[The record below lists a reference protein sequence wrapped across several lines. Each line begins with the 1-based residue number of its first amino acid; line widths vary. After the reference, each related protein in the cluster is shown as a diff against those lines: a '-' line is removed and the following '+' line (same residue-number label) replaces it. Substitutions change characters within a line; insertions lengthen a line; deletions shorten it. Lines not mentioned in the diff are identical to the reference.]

1 MISLLSVIA
10 DLATH
15 HGRQLSN
22 EMPASFT
29 VNAKRPAVRTRAIGS
44 LPLRAHE
51 EPATPSSAPESR
63 IAPRNKALG
72 GGDWTA
78 HGVFFG
84 ER

>member
-1 MISLLSVIA
+1 MVSFLSVIA
-10 DLATH
+10 DLAAH
-15 HGRQLSN
+15 HGKQLGN

-29 VNAKRPAVRTRAIGS
+29 VNAKRPAVRAHATGS
-44 LPLRAHE
+44 LLLRAHE

-63 IAPRNKALG
+63 IAPRNKAPG
-72 GGDWTA
+72 GGWTA